1 MPSDEREISAP
12 FEGVIKETL
21 VRAGDTVEAG
31 QLLARMDTRQ
41 LKLDLSKANAD
52 FHAATIESIQGATE
66 GDLQK
71 LAIGKAKADAAKS
84 LANKIERNL
93 QLSEVRAPCNGIILS
108 GDLDKRIGESV
119 PMGESLLRFAA
130 ADKWKIVIEAP
141 EFATAL
147 IDVGQPGTFAT
158 VARPAVPLKVEVD
171 HMRTHAEIREG
182 KNVFI
187 SEATVSGVAPDW
199 IRSGMQG
206 TARINVGRH
215 PICWV
220 WVHRIIDQVRLKLW
234 RI

>member
-206 TARINVGRH
+206 TARINVGRP